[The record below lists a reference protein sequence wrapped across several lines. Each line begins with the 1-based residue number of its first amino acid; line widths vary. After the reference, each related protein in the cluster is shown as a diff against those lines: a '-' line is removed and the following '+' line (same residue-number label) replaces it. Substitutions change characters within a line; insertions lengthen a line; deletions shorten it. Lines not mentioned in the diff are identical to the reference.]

1 MVNKSKITIL
11 ILLFV
16 TVAGCFAL
24 TIDDLNSSML
34 SNNLAIKKAK
44 EEINKASLDISD
56 AKSGYAPTIDLTVT
70 GSYIANPI
78 DPIRVN
84 LADYISTPVAGL
96 TNDYVTV
103 YQGQENMYYQFS
115 LSMTQPIY
123 TWGKLDNA
131 VRIYQKVYDV
141 KVLQLQ
147 DIIEQNQTELR
158 TRVAAVY
165 YLNEIKSL
173 LEQQTS
179 ITQRLVELAEEASS
193 NGMMLATEALGVKVQ
208 ARQIDVALSKIEQQ
222 LQLMQTALR
231 NLTGI
236 KDLSIEDLEFNEE
249 SFDYEVESL
258 ISIDFDS
265 LSAKVLSDN
274 RTNFKLLAELGSIS
288 SLTKD
293 IANASVNWK
302 PDFALVVNADYSG
315 SRLPLLE
322 TDWYGK
328 ADWSATIT
336 VALKTTI
343 FDGGKALRNVQK
355 ASSDVKEAS
364 IDLDYAKQVVAA
376 ALDENWT
383 NLYVYLA
390 QIEYQK
396 ALKMQL
402 EEQYSVD
409 KKVYD
414 TGYGSEADCL
424 KTLLE
429 CNNAELEILQ
439 TKINLATAVNALLY
453 LEGK

>member
-84 LADYISTPVAGL
+84 LADYISTPVAGG
-96 TNDYVTV
+96 TKDYVTV

-274 RTNFKLLAELGSIS
+274 RTNFKLLAELGSI
-288 SLTKD
+288 
-293 IANASVNWK
+293 
-302 PDFALVVNADYSG
+302 
-315 SRLPLLE
+315 
-322 TDWYGK
+322 
-328 ADWSATIT
+328 
-336 VALKTTI
+336 
-343 FDGGKALRNVQK
+343 
-355 ASSDVKEAS
+355 
-364 IDLDYAKQVVAA
+364 
-376 ALDENWT
+376 
-383 NLYVYLA
+383 
-390 QIEYQK
+390 
-396 ALKMQL
+396 
-402 EEQYSVD
+402 
-409 KKVYD
+409 
-414 TGYGSEADCL
+414 
-424 KTLLE
+424 
-429 CNNAELEILQ
+429 
-439 TKINLATAVNALLY
+439 
-453 LEGK
+453 